1 MDLSNQDRQLI
12 QLLYQDCRRSNVE
25 MAEQVGMSPSACWR
39 RVKALEEAG
48 IIRRYGVVIDE
59 AKLGMNFRAMV
70 DVSLSR
76 HDPESGAK
84 FEQSMANCD
93 VVVECYATTGR
104 EDYSMLVVCEDI
116 QAYNDFLDRFLFK
129 VTCVENVLTN
139 VILKEV
145 KRHGLAI

>member
-1 MDLSNQDRQLI
+1 MHISNQDRQLI
-12 QLLYQDCRRSNVE
+12 ELLYQDCRRSNVE

-76 HDPESGAK
+76 HDPENGAK

-93 VVVECYATTGR
+93 LVVECYATTGVR
-104 EDYSMLVVCEDI
+104 ITAC
-116 QAYNDFLDRFLFK
+116 
-129 VTCVENVLTN
+129 
-139 VILKEV
+139 
-145 KRHGLAI
+145 